1 MKMPPENTS
10 PEAIALRE
18 AAAAFARHLG
28 RPSRDDHDREGQ
40 RRNRALL
47 SAAIRYTARVVTGLP
62 LTEIRKFTGHVES
75 WVSFMRAND
84 SAFGRAIRHY
94 TGERVTAR

>member
-1 MKMPPENTS
+1 VKAPPENTS

-18 AAAAFARHLG
+18 AALEWGQYLH
-28 RPSRDDHDREGQ
+28 DDPLDDQDRAGQ

-47 SAAIRYTARVVTGLP
+47 FAAIRYTARVVTGLP
-62 LTEIRKFTGHVES
+62 VGEIRKFTGHVES
-75 WVSFMRAND
+75 WVNFMRKND

-94 TGERVTAR
+94 TGERVRL